1 MAKTIATRTFD
12 EAVNWLRSHDF
23 ELLEAPGTANRIFL
37 KKYKCSAA
45 IEKTQDGGVRI
56 FAFPGNLISGEIAKL
71 VDRGY
76 QKFLKTSKAEI
87 SATAEHLKA
96 LHSFSEELK
105 EAIGAT
111 SLYNESLGSV
121 SEAYTYDRVKDRDL
135 PDSSR
140 PKRPWQRKR
149 ASS

>member
-1 MAKTIATRTFD
+1 MAKTIAPRTFD

-56 FAFPGNLISGEIAKL
+56 FAYPGNLISGEIAKL

-76 QKFLKTSKAEI
+76 QKFLKTSKSEI
-87 SATAEHLKA
+87 SATAGHLKA

>member
-1 MAKTIATRTFD
+1 MAKTIAPQTFD
-12 EAVNWLRSHDF
+12 EAVTWLRSHEF

-56 FAFPGNLISGEIAKL
+56 FAYPGNLIGGEIAKL

-76 QKFLKTSKAEI
+76 QKFLKTSKSEI

-135 PDSSR
+135 PDASR

-149 ASS
+149 THS

>member
-1 MAKTIATRTFD
+1 MAKTIAPRTFD
-12 EAVNWLRSHDF
+12 EAVTWLRSGDF

-56 FAFPGNLISGEIAKL
+56 FAYPGNLVGGEIAKL

-76 QKFLKTSKAEI
+76 QKFLKTSKSEI

-140 PKRPWQRKR
+140 PKRPWQRKPTH
-149 ASS
+149 S

>member
-1 MAKTIATRTFD
+1 MAKTIAPRTFD
-12 EAVNWLRSHDF
+12 EAVAWLRSHDF

-56 FAFPGNLISGEIAKL
+56 FAYPGNLVGGEIAKL

-76 QKFLKTSKAEI
+76 QKFLKTSKTEI

-96 LHSFSEELK
+96 LHRFSEELK

-140 PKRPWQRKR
+140 PKRPWQRKP

>member
-1 MAKTIATRTFD
+1 MAKTIAPQTFD
-12 EAVNWLRSHDF
+12 EAVTWLRSHEF

-56 FAFPGNLISGEIAKL
+56 FAYPGNLIGGEIAKL

-76 QKFLKTSKAEI
+76 QKFLKTSKSEI

-96 LHSFSEELK
+96 LHSFSEEMK

-135 PDSSR
+135 PDASR

>member
-1 MAKTIATRTFD
+1 MAKKIAPRTFD
-12 EAVNWLRSHDF
+12 EAVQWLRSHDF

-56 FAFPGNLISGEIAKL
+56 FAFPGNLINGEIAKL

-76 QKFLKTSKAEI
+76 QKFLQTSKSEI
-87 SATAEHLKA
+87 PATAEHLKA
-96 LHSFSEELK
+96 LHRFSEELK

-121 SEAYTYDRVKDRDL
+121 SETYTYDRVKDRDL

>member
-1 MAKTIATRTFD
+1 MAKTIPPRTFD
-12 EAVNWLRSHDF
+12 EAVNWLRAHDF

-56 FAFPGNLISGEIAKL
+56 FAYPGNLIGGEIAKL